1 MYIIEREQKGL
12 LRMNTHRSLKIL
24 IIVLVTAFLGEFK
37 ITPFTSSFRF
47 ALGSAGF
54 FFLLLFYKD
63 VPYILTGFITGVF
76 TTFFRIALDAAVH
89 YESFSFIESLLT
101 RSPAIGYYVF
111 FACVL
116 HIVTKRNEHSFS
128 PMMLGVIGICC
139 DVIANLGE
147 ITLHLIINNTTI
159 IPTDIRFIIGV
170 AIFRSFFVVGLFT
183 MIESYR
189 LKAIFNEQQMRF
201 EQVQTILS
209 NLYIEGFYLKKTLS
223 VIESITLKAHNL
235 YQDLNK
241 DPNSSENSRIALSIA
256 QEIHEVKKDNQR
268 ILAGLEDVIQ
278 QEKAIKPLSLIEI
291 VNLSKKA
298 NQKYI
303 EFLRKDIELIVTVHN
318 GEFKTPL
325 SYPLLVILNNLV
337 ANSIEAIEMDSE
349 GFVKI
354 NVKKC
359 NSEVII
365 EVIDNGP
372 GIHPDEHDVIF
383 EPGFSTKFTETGKL
397 SNGIG
402 LSHVKLMVEELQGNI
417 SVHSTKEQTAFTVT
431 LPFFNL
437 KE

>member
-1 MYIIEREQKGL
+1 
-12 LRMNTHRSLKIL
+12 MNTHRISLKIL
-24 IIVLVTAFLGEFK
+24 IIVLVTAFLGELK
-37 ITPFTSSFRF
+37 ITPFTSTFRF
-47 ALGSAGF
+47 GLGSAGF

-63 VPYILTGFITGVF
+63 VPYILTGFITGIF
-76 TTFFRIALDAAVH
+76 TTFFRIAIDAAGH
-89 YESFSFIESLLT
+89 YESFSFIDSLLT

-111 FACVL
+111 FAFVL
-116 HIVTKRNEHSFS
+116 HLVTKRDDHSYS
-128 PMMLGVIGICC
+128 PMILGAIGVCC

-147 ITLHLIINNTTI
+147 LTLHLTFNETTI
-159 IPTDIRFIIGV
+159 IPTNIGSIILV

-189 LKAIFNEQQMRF
+189 LKAIFNEQQIRF

-235 YQDLNK
+235 YQELNRDLN
-241 DPNSSENSRIALSIA
+241 SIETSRIALSIA

-278 QEKAIKPLSLIEI
+278 QEKAIKPLSLMEI
-291 VNLSKKA
+291 VNLSIKA
-298 NQKYI
+298 NRKYV
-303 EFLRKDIELIVTVHN
+303 EFLGKKIELVVTIHD
-318 GEFKTPL
+318 GDYKTHL

-337 ANSIEAIEMDSE
+337 ANSIEAIEADSE
-349 GFVKI
+349 AFVKI
-354 NVKKC
+354 YVKK
-359 NSEVII
+359 NESELII

-383 EPGFSTKFTETGKL
+383 EPGFSTKFSETGKL

-402 LSHVKLMVEELQGNI
+402 LSHVKLMVEEMQGSINVD
-417 SVHSTKEQTAFTVT
+417 SSKEKTTFTVT
-431 LPFFNL
+431 LPFNL
-437 KE
+437 LI

>member
-12 LRMNTHRSLKIL
+12 LQMNKHKSLKIL
-24 IIVLVTAFLGEFK
+24 IIILVTAFLGEFK
-37 ITPFTSSFRF
+37 ITPFSSSFRIG
-47 ALGSAGF
+47 LGSAGF

-63 VPYILTGFITGVF
+63 VPYILTGFITGIF
-76 TTFFRIALDAAVH
+76 TTLFRIALDATIH
-89 YESFSFIESLLT
+89 YESFSFINSFLI

-111 FACVL
+111 FAIVL
-116 HIVTKRNEHSFS
+116 HIVTKRNEHSYS

-147 ITLHLIINNTTI
+147 ITLRLIINNSTI
-159 IPTDIRFIIGV
+159 IPTNIDLIIWV
-170 AIFRSFFVVGLFT
+170 AIFRSFFVVGLFN

-189 LKAIFNEQQMRF
+189 LKAIFNEQQIRF
-201 EQVQTILS
+201 DQVQTILS

-241 DPNSSENSRIALSIA
+241 DPNYSENSRMALSIA

-278 QEKAIKPLSLIEI
+278 QEKAIKPLSLMEI

-303 EFLRKDIELIVTVHN
+303 EYLRKDIELIVTVHN
-318 GEFKTPL
+318 GEYKTHL

-337 ANSIEAIEMDSE
+337 ANSIEAIEEDSD

-354 NVKKC
+354 NVKK
-359 NSEVII
+359 SSLELII
-365 EVIDNGP
+365 EVLDNGP
-372 GIHPDEHDVIF
+372 GIHPDEYDVIF

-402 LSHVKLMVEELQGNI
+402 LSHVKLMVEELQGSMI
-417 SVHSTKEQTAFTVT
+417 VHSTKEQTIFTVT
-431 LPFFNL
+431 LPFFNI